1 MEFHAKRSSAQGL
14 LPIQCLA
21 ILIALFRVRL
31 LAVYVKNHYH
41 LFVVVISYTTSLQI
55 LNIRQINITIH
66 YELRTERTTFSYSKT
81 YLCIYLLKNGA
92 LYKTPKQKV
101 QAAVLLC

>member
-31 LAVYVKNHYH
+31 LAVYIKNH
-41 LFVVVISYTTSLQI
+41 LFEAVISYTTTLQI
-55 LNIRQINITIH
+55 LNIKVHLLRLKISKQSNITID
-66 YELRTERTTFSYSKT
+66 YEHNRRHFPIAKPIGVYI
-81 YLCIYLLKNGA
+81 C
-92 LYKTPKQKV
+92 
-101 QAAVLLC
+101 